1 MEPKPPEFD
10 CNQNMNI
17 AKLPEMWQ
25 ADLLQAYLSASH
37 RTLLF
42 DYDGTL
48 APFVNDPNMA
58 IPTLE
63 LKTLLMQLVDDNKN
77 QVVIISGR
85 GKDSIGE
92 WFKDIP
98 ITLVVEHGGF
108 IRLAGQDNWE
118 ATKNSDNSWKPQILN
133 IFEQATSDITGSSV
147 EHKTNSL
154 VWHYR
159 AADNLV
165 LAQSYKANLITL
177 LQPTAQV
184 SNLKIEQGSMIIEV
198 RPSGIDKGQTA
209 IEYSKGSDFIFAIG
223 DDMTDEAMFK
233 ALPDDAWT
241 IKVRPGETAANYYI
255 QDIPDVYKLLQKL
268 VDQA

>member
-10 CNQNMNI
+10 YNQNMNI
-17 AKLPEMWQ
+17 TKLPEIWQ
-25 ADLLQAYLSASH
+25 ADLLRAYLSASH

-58 IPTLE
+58 IPTPE
-63 LKTLLMQLVDDNKN
+63 LKTLLIQLVDDNKN
-77 QVVIISGR
+77 KVVIISGR

-108 IRLAGQDNWE
+108 VRLAGQDNWE
-118 ATKNSDNSWKPQILN
+118 ATKDSNNSWKPQILS
-133 IFEQATSDITGSSV
+133 IFEQVVSDVAGSSV

-159 AADNLV
+159 AADNLE
-165 LAQSYKANLITL
+165 LAQSYKENLIAL
-177 LQPTAQV
+177 LQPIVQD
-184 SNLKIEQGSMIIEV
+184 SNLKIEQSSMTIEV
-198 RPSGIDKGQTA
+198 RPKGIDKGQIA
-209 IEYSKGSDFIFAIG
+209 VEYSDGADFIFAIG
-223 DDMTDEAMFK
+223 DDTTDEDMFK
-233 ALPDDAWT
+233 ALPKDTWT
-241 IKVRPGETAANYYI
+241 VKVRSDETAARF
-255 QDIPDVYKLLQKL
+255 QVQGIPDVYKLLQKL